1 MSDDWLDRSYRSD
14 ESPPAEVDAK
24 VLSAARRATRR
35 WVLPLIA
42 AAVLTITA
50 LAVLGFLVTR
60 HEQYVP
66 SASGADFTVP
76 AERTAVDTEE
86 FYLPEAGPTN
96 QGSDPNLY
104 GSSAAPPKVDLPDM
118 RTEALLDARRFAES
132 FPDISCEEPAT
143 HRLPDG
149 HDRGDGGEPCIDAL
163 RLRIGSE
170 PGSDRTDLQKPDM

>member
-1 MSDDWLDRSYRSD
+1 MSDDWLDRSYRPD
-14 ESPPAEVDAK
+14 GSPPAEVDAR
-24 VLSAARRATRR
+24 VLWAARRATRR

-42 AAVLTITA
+42 AAVLTVTA

-66 SASGADFTVP
+66 SANGTDFTVP
-76 AERTAVDTEE
+76 AEGTAIDTEE
-86 FYLPEAGPTN
+86 FYLPDAGPTI
-96 QGSDPNLY
+96 QGSHPILY
-104 GSSAAPPKVDLPDM
+104 GPSAAPPEVDLPDM
-118 RTEALLDARRFAES
+118 RTEALLDARRSVES
-132 FPDISCEEPAT
+132 FPDTSCEEPGT

-149 HDRGDGGEPCIDAL
+149 QDRGDGGELCIDAF